1 MGSDIERSMT
11 LGAITD
17 LGLFLKDL
25 HLNGTPISEDDMECI
40 ENLLTLIHIY
50 VKERTCDWSKFIIE

>member
-1 MGSDIERSMT
+1 MGSDIERSLT

-25 HLNGTPISEDDMECI
+25 HLDGAPISEYDMECI
-40 ENLLTLIHIY
+40 DNLLTLIHIY
-50 VKERTCDWSKFIIE
+50 VKERTCD